1 MAASELPPATA
12 TELYARIEEEVEA
25 NPELY
30 KSRKQVYD
38 VMLAQGQKFCQLTSF
53 SDAADYIHTT
63 HCITPKRGQP
73 DEAGKKRYRSALQ
86 HEQDVKRDAA
96 TETHAKKPD
105 SPAAGPVAAVADE
118 NATQF
123 VRTAV
128 DEAAADKV
136 AADNQLAADKAAAEK
151 LKQQQRE
158 SEEEEQQRQKKET
171 EERQRQEEQER
182 QRLEAQ
188 RKKDETKTQQQLL
201 LQQLATSRAAT
212 EKLTAEIAELQRQE
226 ATQLTGDKVATDKKL
241 AADKPG
247 AVNGGDTALDSG
259 AAQADLY
266 PDKFLVQY
274 ESNLERLCRKVS
286 KICAIHRIYNDRVQ
300 VALWSNFPEDGVQ
313 SIATLVRE
321 QGAMTQEAAEVLL
334 QVAAKWA
341 GLTISLQWAKD
352 QPFVTGD
359 GLVVQAALCL
369 RSVSKFDIRIQTTLV
384 SSPQENPLDPVCSSA
399 LLRAISG
406 AASLLR
412 IAFPSTVLPEQDKEV
427 ALVLPAAAKPLA
439 LTIAQNIWSAVKSA
453 LPQVKLGD
461 HTDKDAMGSTNLGSM
476 FKVTSL
482 LVAQGILCKYIL
494 CAI

>member
-63 HCITPKRGQP
+63 RCITPKRGQP
-73 DEAGKKRYRSALQ
+73 DEAGKKKYRSALQ

-105 SPAAGPVAAVADE
+105 SPAAGPAAAVADE

-123 VRTAV
+123 VRTAA

-136 AADNQLAADKAAAEK
+136 AADNQLAADKAAADKAVADKAAADK
-151 LKQQQRE
+151 LQQQQRE
-158 SEEEEQQRQKKET
+158 SEEEQQRQKKET

-182 QRLEAQ
+182 QRLDAV
-188 RKKDETKTQQQLL
+188 
-201 LQQLATSRAAT
+201 
-212 EKLTAEIAELQRQE
+212 
-226 ATQLTGDKVATDKKL
+226 KV
-241 AADKPG
+241 AADKAAADQAAADKAAADK
-247 AVNGGDTALDSG
+247 AVADKAAADRAANGGDTALDSG

-266 PDKFLVQY
+266 PDEFLVQY

-321 QGAMTQEAAEVLL
+321 QGAMTQEAAEVLV
-334 QVAAKWA
+334 QVAATWA

>member
-1 MAASELPPATA
+1 M
-12 TELYARIEEEVEA
+12 
-25 NPELY
+25 
-30 KSRKQVYD
+30 
-38 VMLAQGQKFCQLTSF
+38 
-53 SDAADYIHTT
+53 
-63 HCITPKRGQP
+63 
-73 DEAGKKRYRSALQ
+73 
-86 HEQDVKRDAA
+86 
-96 TETHAKKPD
+96 
-105 SPAAGPVAAVADE
+105 
-118 NATQF
+118 
-123 VRTAV
+123 RTAV

-158 SEEEEQQRQKKET
+158 SEEEQQRQKKET

-182 QRLEAQ
+182 QRQ
-188 RKKDETKTQQQLL
+188 RLD
-201 LQQLATSRAAT
+201 AV
-212 EKLTAEIAELQRQE
+212 
-226 ATQLTGDKVATDKKL
+226 KV
-241 AADKPG
+241 AADKAAADQAAADKAAADK
-247 AVNGGDTALDSG
+247 AVADKAAADRAANGGDTALDSG

-266 PDKFLVQY
+266 PDEFLVQY

>member
-38 VMLAQGQKFCQLTSF
+38 VMLAQGQNFCQLTSF

-136 AADNQLAADKAAAEK
+136 AADNQLAADSQLAADKAAAEK

-158 SEEEEQQRQKKET
+158 SEEEQQRQKKET

-182 QRLEAQ
+182 QR
-188 RKKDETKTQQQLL
+188 QQLD
-201 LQQLATSRAAT
+201 A
-212 EKLTAEIAELQRQE
+212 
-226 ATQLTGDKVATDKKL
+226 VNV
-241 AADKPG
+241 AADKAAADQAAADKAAADK
-247 AVNGGDTALDSG
+247 AVADKAAADRAANGGDTALDSG